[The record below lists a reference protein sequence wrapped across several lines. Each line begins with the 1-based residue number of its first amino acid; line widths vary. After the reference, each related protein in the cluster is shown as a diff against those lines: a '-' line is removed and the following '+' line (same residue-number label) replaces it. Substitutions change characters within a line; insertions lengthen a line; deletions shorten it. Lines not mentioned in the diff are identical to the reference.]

1 MREMSQLAA
10 DAGVKLRPHVK
21 VHETAMLSKMQ
32 IEDGACGIEVGNV
45 AQAKRMAE
53 EGINDILIAHPF
65 YGSQKLEALQ
75 KLISKPG
82 LKLSVVVDMIEQAEV
97 ISQVGQAVGNKVRV
111 ILKIDTGI
119 KRYGVL
125 PGEPTLNLAK
135 KLCQLPGIELVGIY
149 AHESGAVP
157 TDEGVARVALEVGSI
172 MAEMARMLRG
182 AGITLETVCVGR

>member
-75 KLISKPG
+75 KLTSKPG

-119 KRYGVL
+119 KRYGV
-125 PGEPTLNLAK
+125 
-135 KLCQLPGIELVGIY
+135 LPGIELVGIY